1 MSSSPDQIKEELLHI
16 EIAVELDQG
25 KSTNEVAEKFGIK
38 LLVVKAIAKIIGAD
52 QPQIK
57 KTVKSRRFSEAE
69 REVLVGRIEAG
80 ETVEDLGAEAG
91 VTENTLRRWCKLRG
105 ITPPRILEQIS
116 LTEQREIR
124 ELLEERV
131 WQDIAQAYNVSRD
144 AIEEL
149 KEPAHRQLDT
159 ETLSY
164 LFELLR
170 EQPAAAAKKLCGIAK
185 EAGLDIPENAV
196 SSYRKRLKSLNII

>member
-1 MSSSPDQIKEELLHI
+1 MYSSPDQIKEELLHI

-38 LLVVKAIAKIIGAD
+38 LLVVKAIAKIIEAD
-52 QPQIK
+52 KPQT

-69 REVLVGRIEAG
+69 REVLVRRIEAG
-80 ETVEDLGAEAG
+80 ETVEDIGAEAG

-116 LTEQREIR
+116 LAEQREIR
-124 ELLEERV
+124 ELLEEQV

-149 KEPAHRQLDT
+149 KEPAHRKLDT

-170 EQPAAAAKKLCGIAK
+170 EQPSAASKKLCGIAK

>member
-1 MSSSPDQIKEELLHI
+1 MSSSPDQIKEELLHF

-38 LLVVKAIAKIIGAD
+38 LLVVKDIAKIIGVD
-52 QPQIK
+52 QLQT

-80 ETVEDLGAEAG
+80 ETVEDIGTEAG

-116 LTEQREIR
+116 LAEQREIR
-124 ELLEERV
+124 ELLEEQV
-131 WQDIAQAYNVSRD
+131 W
-144 AIEEL
+144 
-149 KEPAHRQLDT
+149 
-159 ETLSY
+159 
-164 LFELLR
+164 
-170 EQPAAAAKKLCGIAK
+170 
-185 EAGLDIPENAV
+185 
-196 SSYRKRLKSLNII
+196 

>member
-1 MSSSPDQIKEELLHI
+1 MGSSPDQIKEDLLHI

-25 KSTNEVAEKFGIK
+25 KSANEVAEKFGIK
-38 LLVVKAIAKIIGAD
+38 LKVVKAIAKIIEAD
-52 QPQIK
+52 QLQT
-57 KTVKSRRFSEAE
+57 KTVKSKRFSEGE
-69 REVLVGRIEAG
+69 REILVGRIEAG
-80 ETVEDLGAEAG
+80 ETLEDIGGEAG

-116 LTEQREIR
+116 LVEQQEIR
-124 ELLEERV
+124 ELLEEQV

-149 KEPAHRQLDT
+149 KEPVHRQLDT

-170 EQPAAAAKKLCGIAK
+170 EQPTAAAKKLCGIAK

>member
-1 MSSSPDQIKEELLHI
+1 M
-16 EIAVELDQG
+16 
-25 KSTNEVAEKFGIK
+25 
-38 LLVVKAIAKIIGAD
+38 
-52 QPQIK
+52 
-57 KTVKSRRFSEAE
+57 
-69 REVLVGRIEAG
+69 
-80 ETVEDLGAEAG
+80 
-91 VTENTLRRWCKLRG
+91 RRWCKLRG

-116 LTEQREIR
+116 LAEQREIR
-124 ELLEERV
+124 ELLEEQV

-170 EQPAAAAKKLCGIAK
+170 EQPAAGSKKLCGIAK

-196 SSYRKRLKSLNII
+196 SSYRRRLKSLNII

>member
-1 MSSSPDQIKEELLHI
+1 MSSSPDQIKEELLYI

-38 LLVVKAIAKIIGAD
+38 LLVVKTIAKIIGAD
-52 QPQIK
+52 QPQT
-57 KTVKSRRFSEAE
+57 KTVKSRRFSKAE

-80 ETVEDLGAEAG
+80 ETVEDIGAEAG
-91 VTENTLRRWCKLRG
+91 VTENTLRRWCKLHG

-116 LTEQREIR
+116 LAEQREIR
-124 ELLEERV
+124 ELLEEQV

-149 KEPAHRQLDT
+149 KEPAYRQLDT

-170 EQPAAAAKKLCGIAK
+170 EQPAAASKKLFGIAK

>member
-16 EIAVELDQG
+16 KIAVELDQG

-52 QPQIK
+52 QPQT
-57 KTVKSRRFSEAE
+57 KTVKSRRFSEGE

-91 VTENTLRRWCKLRG
+91 VTENTVRRWCKLSG

-116 LTEQREIR
+116 LAEQREIR
-124 ELLEERV
+124 ELLEEQV

-149 KEPAHRQLDT
+149 KEPAHRQLDS

-170 EQPAAAAKKLCGIAK
+170 EEPSAAAKKLCGIAK

-196 SSYRKRLKSLNII
+196 RSYRNRHKSLNII

>member
-1 MSSSPDQIKEELLHI
+1 MGSSSGQIKEEFLHI
-16 EIAVELDQG
+16 EIAVKLDQG
-25 KSTNEVAEKFGIK
+25 KSANEVAEKFGIK
-38 LLVVKAIAKIIGAD
+38 LMVVKAIAKIIGAD
-52 QPQIK
+52 QLQT
-57 KTVKSRRFSEAE
+57 KTVKSRRFSEGE
-69 REVLVGRIEAG
+69 REILVGRIEAG
-80 ETVEDLGAEAG
+80 ETVEDIGGEAG

-105 ITPPRILEQIS
+105 ITPPRILKQIS
-116 LTEQREIR
+116 LVEQQEIR
-124 ELLEERV
+124 ELLEEQV

-149 KEPAHRQLDT
+149 KEPVHQQLDT

>member
-1 MSSSPDQIKEELLHI
+1 MVMVEE
-16 EIAVELDQG
+16 Q
-25 KSTNEVAEKFGIK
+25 
-38 LLVVKAIAKIIGAD
+38 
-52 QPQIK
+52 
-57 KTVKSRRFSEAE
+57 
-69 REVLVGRIEAG
+69 
-80 ETVEDLGAEAG
+80 
-91 VTENTLRRWCKLRG
+91 
-105 ITPPRILEQIS
+105 
-116 LTEQREIR
+116 
-124 ELLEERV
+124 V

-144 AIEEL
+144 AIVEL

-170 EQPAAAAKKLCGIAK
+170 EQPAASAKKLCRIAK

>member
-1 MSSSPDQIKEELLHI
+1 M
-16 EIAVELDQG
+16 
-25 KSTNEVAEKFGIK
+25 
-38 LLVVKAIAKIIGAD
+38 VVKAIAKIIGAD
-52 QPQIK
+52 QPQT

-80 ETVEDLGAEAG
+80 ETVEDIGAEAG
-91 VTENTLRRWCKLRG
+91 VTENTLLRWCKLRG

-116 LTEQREIR
+116 LAEQREIR
-124 ELLEERV
+124 ELLEEQV

-149 KEPAHRQLDT
+149 KEPAYRQLDT

-170 EQPAAAAKKLCGIAK
+170 EQPSAASKKLCGIAK

-196 SSYRKRLKSLNII
+196 NSYRKRLKSLNII

>member
-52 QPQIK
+52 QPQT

-69 REVLVGRIEAG
+69 QEVLVGRIEAG

-116 LTEQREIR
+116 LAEQREIR
-124 ELLEERV
+124 ELLEEQV

-185 EAGLDIPENAV
+185 EAGLDIPEHAV

>member
-1 MSSSPDQIKEELLHI
+1 MGSSPDQIKEELLHI
-16 EIAVELDQG
+16 EIAIELDQG
-25 KSTNEVAEKFGIK
+25 KSANEVAEIFGIK
-38 LLVVKAIAKIIGAD
+38 LMVVKAIAKIIGAD
-52 QPQIK
+52 QLQT
-57 KTVKSRRFSEAE
+57 KTVKSRRFSEGE
-69 REVLVGRIEAG
+69 REILVGRIEAG
-80 ETVEDLGAEAG
+80 ETVEDIGGEAG

-105 ITPPRILEQIS
+105 ITPPRILKQIS
-116 LTEQREIR
+116 LVEQQEIR
-124 ELLEERV
+124 ELLEEQV

-149 KEPAHRQLDT
+149 KEPVHRQLDT

-170 EQPAAAAKKLCGIAK
+170 EKPAAAAKKLCGIAK

>member
-1 MSSSPDQIKEELLHI
+1 M
-16 EIAVELDQG
+16 
-25 KSTNEVAEKFGIK
+25 
-38 LLVVKAIAKIIGAD
+38 
-52 QPQIK
+52 
-57 KTVKSRRFSEAE
+57 
-69 REVLVGRIEAG
+69 
-80 ETVEDLGAEAG
+80 
-91 VTENTLRRWCKLRG
+91 RRWCKLHG

-116 LTEQREIR
+116 LAEQREIR
-124 ELLEERV
+124 ELLEEQV

-144 AIEEL
+144 TIEEL

-170 EQPAAAAKKLCGIAK
+170 EQPAAASKKLCGIAK

>member
-1 MSSSPDQIKEELLHI
+1 M
-16 EIAVELDQG
+16 
-25 KSTNEVAEKFGIK
+25 AEKFGIK
-38 LLVVKAIAKIIGAD
+38 LLVVKAIAKIIGSN
-52 QPQIK
+52 QPQT
-57 KTVKSRRFSEAE
+57 KTVKSRRFSKGE

-80 ETVEDLGAEAG
+80 ETIEDLGAEAG

-116 LTEQREIR
+116 LVEQREIR
-124 ELLEERV
+124 ELLEEQV

>member
-1 MSSSPDQIKEELLHI
+1 MRELKFNIKQGGRALADGYRDKL
-16 EIAVELDQG
+16 IAEGHDGVIL
-25 KSTNEVAEKFGIK
+25 KN
-38 LLVVKAIAKIIGAD
+38 
-52 QPQIK
+52 
-57 KTVKSRRFSEAE
+57 
-69 REVLVGRIEAG
+69 EAG

-91 VTENTLRRWCKLRG
+91 VTENTVRRWCKLSG

-116 LTEQREIR
+116 LVEQREIR
-124 ELLEERV
+124 ELLEEQV

-164 LFELLR
+164 LFELLG
-170 EQPAAAAKKLCGIAK
+170 EEPAATAKKLCGIAK

>member
-1 MSSSPDQIKEELLHI
+1 M
-16 EIAVELDQG
+16 
-25 KSTNEVAEKFGIK
+25 
-38 LLVVKAIAKIIGAD
+38 VVKAIAKIIGAD
-52 QPQIK
+52 QLQT
-57 KTVKSRRFSEAE
+57 KTVKSRRFSEGE
-69 REVLVGRIEAG
+69 REILVGRIEAG
-80 ETVEDLGAEAG
+80 ETVEDIGGEAG

-116 LTEQREIR
+116 LVEQREIR
-124 ELLEERV
+124 ELLEEQV

-185 EAGLDIPENAV
+185 EAGLDIPEIAV

>member
-38 LLVVKAIAKIIGAD
+38 LLVVKAIAKIIGTD
-52 QPQIK
+52 QPKIK

-80 ETVEDLGAEAG
+80 ETVEDIEAEAG

-116 LTEQREIR
+116 LAEQREIR
-124 ELLEERV
+124 ELLEEQV

-170 EQPAAAAKKLCGIAK
+170 EQPSAASKKLCGIAK

-196 SSYRKRLKSLNII
+196 ISYRKRLKSLNII

>member
-1 MSSSPDQIKEELLHI
+1 M
-16 EIAVELDQG
+16 
-25 KSTNEVAEKFGIK
+25 K
-38 LLVVKAIAKIIGAD
+38 L
-52 QPQIK
+52 
-57 KTVKSRRFSEAE
+57 
-69 REVLVGRIEAG
+69 
-80 ETVEDLGAEAG
+80 
-91 VTENTLRRWCKLRG
+91 W
-105 ITPPRILEQIS
+105 
-116 LTEQREIR
+116 
-124 ELLEERV
+124 ELLEEQV

-170 EQPAAAAKKLCGIAK
+170 ERPAAASKKLCGIAK

-196 SSYRKRLKSLNII
+196 SSYRKRLKSLNIILGTKLVLLVVHAPQESCNFVKFTNLRQFCFTFNCRRLIK

>member
-1 MSSSPDQIKEELLHI
+1 MPSSSDQIREELLHI
-16 EIAVELDQG
+16 QIAVELDQG
-25 KSTNEVAEKFGIK
+25 KSANEVAEIFGIK
-38 LLVVKAIAKIIGAD
+38 LMVVKAIAKIIGAD
-52 QPQIK
+52 QLK
-57 KTVKSRRFSEAE
+57 TKTVKSRRFSEGE

-80 ETVEDLGAEAG
+80 ETVEDIGGEAG
-91 VTENTLRRWCKLRG
+91 VTETTLRRWCKLRG

-116 LTEQREIR
+116 LVEQREIR
-124 ELLEERV
+124 ELLEEQV

-170 EQPAAAAKKLCGIAK
+170 EQPAAAAKKLCRIAK
-185 EAGLDIPENAV
+185 EAGLDIPENSV
-196 SSYRKRLKSLNII
+196 ISYKKRLKSLNII